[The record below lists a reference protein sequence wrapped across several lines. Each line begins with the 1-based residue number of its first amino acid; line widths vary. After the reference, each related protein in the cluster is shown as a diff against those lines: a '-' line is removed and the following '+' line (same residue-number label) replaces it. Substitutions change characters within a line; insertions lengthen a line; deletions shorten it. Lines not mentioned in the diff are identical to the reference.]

1 MRGTGGER
9 SQPFARALIEALPYV
24 QEWAGQTVVVKIGG
38 AAMVDPALLEALTQ
52 DVVLLRAVGVEVVLV
67 HGGGTAVSSLGRQ
80 LGLEPR
86 FVDGLR
92 VTDEATMRVAQMVQV
107 GGLSRDLVAAIGRRG
122 GRAVGLSGHDGGG
135 WLRAAPRQ
143 HRALDTGA
151 VVDLGRVGDITGVD
165 ASLPRAM
172 LAAGLIPVI
181 APVAVDDQ
189 LHSLNVN
196 ADTVA
201 TSVAGALQAA
211 RLVFLTDVA
220 GIRGPG
226 GEVAGELDAA
236 QLMAWMDDGTVS
248 GGMIPKAQ
256 ACLSALDAGVE
267 RVTVAD
273 GAVEHAVLIEL
284 LTDAGVG
291 TLVRR

>member
-1 MRGTGGER
+1 
-9 SQPFARALIEALPYV
+9 
-24 QEWAGQTVVVKIGG
+24 
-38 AAMVDPALLEALTQ
+38 
-52 DVVLLRAVGVEVVLV
+52 
-67 HGGGTAVSSLGRQ
+67 
-80 LGLEPR
+80 
-86 FVDGLR
+86 
-92 VTDEATMRVAQMVQV
+92 MRVAQMVQV

-135 WLRAAPRQ
+135 WLRASPRA
-143 HRALDTGA
+143 HRDLETGA

-165 ASLPRAM
+165 PTLPRSM

-189 LHSLNVN
+189 LESLNVN

-201 TSVAGALQAA
+201 TSVAGALGAA

-220 GIRGPG
+220 GICGPDG
-226 GEVAGELDAA
+226 ALARELTVAQVKGW
-236 QLMAWMDDGTVS
+236 MADGTVS
-248 GGMIPKAQ
+248 GGMIPKAE
-256 ACLSALDAGVE
+256 ACLAALAAGVE

-273 GAVEHAVLIEL
+273 GRVEHAVLIEL

-291 TLVRR
+291 TLIRR